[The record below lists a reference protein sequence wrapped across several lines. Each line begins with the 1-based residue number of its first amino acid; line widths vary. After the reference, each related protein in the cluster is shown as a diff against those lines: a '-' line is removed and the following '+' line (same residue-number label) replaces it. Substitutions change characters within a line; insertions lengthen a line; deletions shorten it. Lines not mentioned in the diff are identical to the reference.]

1 MGADA
6 HHDQAGHEDEVE
18 YENYGQ
24 TLRSRHV
31 WRSYE
36 QAGNR

>member
-1 MGADA
+1 MGTDAYCHQADY
-6 HHDQAGHEDEVE
+6 EDEVE
-18 YENYGQ
+18 YENHVQ

-36 QAGNR
+36 QVSNR